1 MANKLT
7 PPIHYLERREDYLR
21 ALARYQNH
29 ENYLKQLLGAADT
42 AADLETRMLEART
55 KGKHT
60 EAISTLHTL
69 GLALDKASDALDLA
83 TELQRRK
90 VAEQQRQ
97 FDLDLKNLEC

>member
-7 PPIHYLERREDYLR
+7 SPIHYLERREDHLR

-29 ENYLKQLLGAADT
+29 ENYLKQLLGAEDT
-42 AADLETRMLEART
+42 AADLELRMLEART

>member
-7 PPIHYLERREDYLR
+7 SPIYYLERREDYLR

-29 ENYLKQLLGAADT
+29 ENHLKQLLGAADT

-55 KGKHT
+55 KGKHA

-90 VAEQQRQ
+90 VANDAAR
-97 FDLDLKNLEC
+97 FDASVKTWEC

>member
-7 PPIHYLERREDYLR
+7 SPIHYLERREDHLR

-42 AADLETRMLEART
+42 AADLELRMLEART

>member
-7 PPIHYLERREDYLR
+7 SPIHYLERREDHLR

-29 ENYLKQLLGAADT
+29 ENYLKQLLGAEDT
-42 AADLETRMLEART
+42 AADLEMRMLEART